1 MNVAAGFGGL
11 YLVVASWFLIE
22 SFNYP
27 YMTKFGVG
35 SGFFPRWVSVFAI
48 IVGIVYLLT
57 AIFKD
62 RFIFEDIMPD
72 RQGLQNVLL
81 VIMAIIVFIF
91 LTDKTGFIISASLL
105 LFTIFIR
112 EYPWW
117 KAILLAIVVS
127 TICFLIFRKGF
138 SVPLPVNRWGF

>member
-1 MNVAAGFGGL
+1 
-11 YLVVASWFLIE
+11 
-22 SFNYP
+22 
-27 YMTKFGVG
+27 
-35 SGFFPRWVSVFAI
+35 
-48 IVGIVYLLT
+48 
-57 AIFKD
+57 
-62 RFIFEDIMPD
+62 MPD